1 MLRVVFLDFLKILNK
16 EEEEE
21 EDEEKMK
28 KILYDF
34 VMYRKLISIYI
45 YVYNQNQHKVM
56 NQ

>member
-1 MLRVVFLDFLKILNK
+1 MLRVVFWIFLKILNK

-21 EDEEKMK
+21 KKMKKMK

-56 NQ
+56 K

>member
-1 MLRVVFLDFLKILNK
+1 MKLLCLGWFWIFKNIEQRG

-21 EDEEKMK
+21 EMKKKMK

-45 YVYNQNQHKVM
+45 CI
-56 NQ
+56 